1 MKKIS
6 FIALFAGV
14 GALFLSASAWAHH
27 GDAGRYVEEPVDITG
42 TVLEVQLLNP
52 HAILVLD
59 VTDADG
65 KTVRWQAEMGGA
77 QRLMRQGFVNDVKI
91 GTEVTLTGRR
101 LKNGAPYINL
111 TQRARLI
118 LTDSGEVVLQ
128 SSNYG
133 EPLSTAP

>member
-65 KTVRWQAEMGGA
+65 KTIRWQAELGGA
-77 QRLMRQGFVNDVKI
+77 RQLMRQGFANDVKI

-101 LKNGAPYINL
+101 LKNGAPYMNL
-111 TQRARLI
+111 TERARLI

>member
-65 KTVRWQAEMGGA
+65 KTVRWQAELGGA

>member
-65 KTVRWQAEMGGA
+65 KMVRWQAELGGA
-77 QRLMRQGFVNDVKI
+77 QQLIRRGFVNDVKT

-118 LTDSGEVVLQ
+118 LADSGKVVLQ
-128 SSNYG
+128 SDNYE
-133 EPLSTAP
+133 EPPPTAP

>member
-6 FIALFAGV
+6 CVALFAGV

-65 KTVRWQAEMGGA
+65 KMVRWQAELGGA
-77 QRLMRQGFVNDVKI
+77 QQLIRRGFVNDVKT
-91 GTEVTLTGRR
+91 GTKVTLTGRR
-101 LKNGAPYINL
+101 LKNGAPYMNL
-111 TQRARLI
+111 TQRARLM
-118 LTDSGEVVLQ
+118 LADSGKVVLQ
-128 SSNYG
+128 SGNYEG
-133 EPLSTAP
+133 PPPTAP

>member
-27 GDAGRYVEEPVDITG
+27 GDAGRYVEEPIDITG

-65 KTVRWQAEMGGA
+65 KTLRWQAELGGA
-77 QRLMRQGFVNDVKI
+77 RQLMRQGFVNDVKI
-91 GTEVTLTGRR
+91 GTKVTLTGRR
-101 LKNGAPYINL
+101 VKSGAPYMNL

-133 EPLSTAP
+133 EPLPTAR